1 MNESEERWSSE
12 TVDEQ
17 RRLLEDLHGEPPAR
31 FAICADTEAGEDS
44 EDGGVL
50 GWGLAFDDEAVVVPT
65 NGGLP
70 NPFSGIKAA
79 LRLYGM
85 VHPVQLVWVDP
96 PDGRQ
101 LT

>member
-1 MNESEERWSSE
+1 MM
-12 TVDEQ
+12 THLALEQ
-17 RRLLEDLHGEPPAR
+17 VPAR
-31 FAICADTEAGEDS
+31 FAICAETDGS
-44 EDGGVL
+44 EDGRVL

-70 NPFSGIKAA
+70 NPCSGVTGA

-85 VHPVQLVWVDP
+85 VHAVRLVWVDP

>member
-1 MNESEERWSSE
+1 MPERVRQMMTEQASEQ
-12 TVDEQ
+12 V
-17 RRLLEDLHGEPPAR
+17 PAR
-31 FAICADTEAGEDS
+31 FAICAETEAG

-79 LRLYGM
+79 LRMYGM

>member
-1 MNESEERWSSE
+1 MD
-12 TVDEQ
+12 DEQ
-17 RRLLEDLHGEPPAR
+17 RRLLEVLHGELPAR
-31 FAICADTEAGEDS
+31 FAICAETEAG
-44 EDGGVL
+44 GGVL

-85 VHPVQLVWVDP
+85 VHPVRLVWVDP
-96 PDGRQ
+96 PDSRQ

>member
-1 MNESEERWSSE
+1 MDENNRRWSSGSD
-12 TVDEQ
+12 DEQ
-17 RRLLEDLHGEPPAR
+17 RKVLEDLHGEPPAR
-31 FAICADTEAGEDS
+31 FAICEETDDCADS
-44 EDGGVL
+44 RVL

-65 NGGLP
+65 DGGLP

-85 VHPVQLVWVDP
+85 VRRVRLVWVDP